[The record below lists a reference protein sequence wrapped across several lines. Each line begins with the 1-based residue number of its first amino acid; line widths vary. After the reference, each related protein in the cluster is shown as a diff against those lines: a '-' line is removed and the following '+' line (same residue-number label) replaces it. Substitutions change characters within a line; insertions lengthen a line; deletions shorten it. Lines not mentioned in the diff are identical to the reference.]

1 MNYGIIANTNKK
13 ELFDILPGLISWLEK
28 YDNNVVV
35 EKDIYDLTTDI
46 LKNIDYAERDEI
58 PSKCNMVLAL
68 GGDGTIISAARVVG
82 NSGVPI
88 AGINLGGLGFLA
100 EVALEEIYDRLQ
112 LIQDGDY
119 LVEERMV
126 LRAKLENEK
135 EISYR
140 ALNDIVIERGSSTRM
155 ISITV
160 TVDDK
165 FFNRYSADGIIIATP
180 TGSTAYSLSAG
191 GPIIVPPHEAVIVTP
206 LSPHSL
212 SQRAVVIKPDSKI
225 KIIPENTSG
234 EMLVSID
241 GQTSVKIKNGQSIHI
256 ERAENNIRLVKWK
269 DKSYFDTLRAKLNWG
284 VGGRS

>member
-1 MNYGIIANTNKK
+1 MKYGIIANINKK

-28 YDNNVVV
+28 NDNSVVI
-35 EKDIYDLTTDI
+35 EKDIYDVTTDL
-46 LKNIDYAERDEI
+46 LKHIEYAEREKI
-58 PSKCNMVLAL
+58 PSKCDMVLAL

-82 NSGVPI
+82 NSRIPI

-100 EVALEEIYDRLQ
+100 EVAVEEIYDRLQ
-112 LIQDGDY
+112 LIQEGEY

-126 LRAKLENEK
+126 LKAKLDNK
-135 EISYR
+135 PQVSYR

-155 ISITV
+155 VIISV
-160 TVDDK
+160 TVDGK
-165 FFNRYSADGIIIATP
+165 FFNRYSGDGIIIATP

-191 GPIIVPPHEAVIVTP
+191 GPIIVPPHEAIIVTP

-212 SQRAVVIKPDSKI
+212 SQRAVVIDPESKI
-225 KIIPENTSG
+225 KINIEDASRK
-234 EMLVSID
+234 MLLSID
-241 GQTSVKIKNGQSIHI
+241 GQTSVKIKNGQSISI
-256 ERAENNIRLVKWK
+256 ERAENNVSLVKWK

>member
-1 MNYGIIANTNKK
+1 MRYGIIANINKK
-13 ELFDILPGLISWLEK
+13 ELFEILPGLISWLEK
-28 YDNNVVV
+28 YDNSVII
-35 EKDIYDLTTDI
+35 EKDIYDATTDI
-46 LKNIDYAERDEI
+46 LEHIDYTEREKI
-58 PSKCNMVLAL
+58 PSKCDMVIAL

-82 NSGVPI
+82 NSRVPI

-100 EVALEEIYDRLQ
+100 EVAVEEIYDRLQ
-112 LIQDGDY
+112 LIQDGEY

-126 LRAKLENEK
+126 LKAYLDSQPEV
-135 EISYR
+135 SYR

-155 ISITV
+155 VSISV
-160 TVDDK
+160 TVDGK

-191 GPIIVPPHEAVIVTP
+191 GPIIVPPHEAIIVTP

-225 KIIPENTSG
+225 KINIENASG
-234 EMLVSID
+234 KMLLSID
-241 GQTSVKIKNGQSIHI
+241 GQTSVKIKNGQSITV
-256 ERAENNIRLVKWK
+256 ERADNNVRLVKWK

-284 VGGRS
+284 VTGRS

>member
-1 MNYGIIANTNKK
+1 MKYGIIANTNKK
-13 ELFDILPGLISWLEK
+13 ELFDILQGLISWLEK
-28 YDNNVVV
+28 NDNSVVV
-35 EKDIYDLTTDI
+35 EKDVYDAATDL
-46 LKNIDYAERDEI
+46 LKNIEYAEKDKI
-58 PSKCNMVLAL
+58 SSLCDMVLAL
-68 GGDGTIISAARVVG
+68 GGDGTIIRAARVVG

-100 EVALEEIYDRLQ
+100 EVAVEEIYERLQ
-112 LIQDGDY
+112 LIQDGEY

-126 LRAKLENEK
+126 LKAKLESAPEV
-135 EISYR
+135 SYR

-155 ISITV
+155 VSISV

-191 GPIIVPPHEAVIVTP
+191 GPIIVPPHEAIIVTP

-212 SQRAVVIKPDSKI
+212 SLRAVVIKPDSKI
-225 KIIPENTSG
+225 KINIENASG
-234 EMLVSID
+234 KMLLSID
-241 GQTSVKIKNGQSIHI
+241 GQTSVKIKNGQNISV
-256 ERAENNIRLVKWK
+256 ERAKNNIRLVKWK
-269 DKSYFDTLRAKLNWG
+269 DGSYFDTLRTKLNWG

>member
-1 MNYGIIANTNKK
+1 LKYGIIANINKK

-28 YDNNVVV
+28 YDNSVVV
-35 EKDIYDLTTDI
+35 EKDIYDASTDL
-46 LKNIDYAERDEI
+46 LKHIDYVERDEI
-58 PSKCNMVLAL
+58 PSKCDMVLAL

-82 NSGVPI
+82 NSRVPI

-100 EVALEEIYDRLQ
+100 EVAVEEIYDRLQ
-112 LIQDGDY
+112 LIQEGEY

-126 LRAKLENEK
+126 LKAKTDDKPEVT
-135 EISYR
+135 YR

-155 ISITV
+155 VIISV
-160 TVDDK
+160 TVDGK
-165 FFNRYSADGIIIATP
+165 FFNRYAGDGIIIATP

-191 GPIIVPPHEAVIVTP
+191 GPIIVPPHEAIIVTP

-225 KIIPENTSG
+225 KINIENASG
-234 EMLVSID
+234 KMLLSID
-241 GQTSVKIKNGQSIHI
+241 GQTSVKIKNGQSISI
-256 ERAENNIRLVKWK
+256 ERANNNVRLVKWK

-284 VGGRS
+284 IGGRS

>member
-1 MNYGIIANTNKK
+1 MKYGIIANIGKK
-13 ELFDILPGLISWLEK
+13 ALFDILPGLISWLEK
-28 YDNNVVV
+28 YENSVVV
-35 EKDIYDLTTDI
+35 ERDIYEAATDL
-46 LKNIDYAERDEI
+46 LKNIAYADREMI
-58 PSKCNMVLAL
+58 PSKCDMVLAL

-88 AGINLGGLGFLA
+88 ARINLGGLGFLA
-100 EVALEEIYDRLQ
+100 EVAVEEIYDRLQ
-112 LIQDGDY
+112 LIRDGEY

-126 LRAKLENEK
+126 LEATIDDKP

-140 ALNDIVIERGSSTRM
+140 ALNDIVIERGSLTRM
-155 ISITV
+155 ISISV
-160 TVDDK
+160 TVDGA

-191 GPIIVPPHEAVIVTP
+191 GPIIVPPHQAIIVTP

-225 KIIPENTSG
+225 KLSSENASDK
-234 EMLVSID
+234 LLLSID
-241 GQTSVKIKNGQSIHI
+241 GQTSVKLKKGQSVSI
-256 ERAENNIRLVKWK
+256 EQAHNNVRLVKWK

-284 VGGRS
+284 VEGRS

>member
-1 MNYGIIANTNKK
+1 MKYGIIANINKK

-28 YDNNVVV
+28 YDNSVVI
-35 EKDIYDLTTDI
+35 EKDVYDANTDL
-46 LKNIDYAERDEI
+46 LKHIDYAERDDI
-58 PSKCNMVLAL
+58 PSKCDMVLAL

-82 NSGVPI
+82 NSRVPI

-100 EVALEEIYDRLQ
+100 EVAVEEIYDRLQ
-112 LIQDGDY
+112 LIQEGEY

-126 LRAKLENEK
+126 LKAKLDHEPEV
-135 EISYR
+135 SYR

-155 ISITV
+155 VSISV

-165 FFNRYSADGIIIATP
+165 FFNRYSGDGIIIATP

-191 GPIIVPPHEAVIVTP
+191 GPIIVPPHEAIIVTP

-225 KIIPENTSG
+225 KVNIENASG
-234 EMLVSID
+234 KMLLSID
-241 GQTSVKIKNGQSIHI
+241 GQTSVKINNGQSIGI
-256 ERAENNIRLVKWK
+256 ERADNNVRLVKWK